1 MPGRPQRLPV
11 ARGIWHPGQRPIDRA
26 HVQVPGPDGPVIMLA
41 VFGVDPGQHHVP
53 QFLQRCR
60 AERLPPGRG
69 DRRGGYPERPLP
81 GHQRQVAEQGVHH
94 RRVIRLGH
102 QRHQQGEPDRQRRS
116 HRPPRLPVHLAD
128 QLRRTGDLVDDTSG
142 PGQRVQP
149 VLGQAEP
156 GVISR
161 MPGGLHPP
169 VAAHHRPGH
178 RHRLAEHHRI
188 SAADLPARPSP
199 ARSGRPCPAPPRPAK
214 PGQPP
219 APLPSRPRP
228 APPGRPGP
236 QRRG

>member
-1 MPGRPQRLPV
+1 
-11 ARGIWHPGQRPIDRA
+11 
-26 HVQVPGPDGPVIMLA
+26 MLA
-41 VFGVDPGQHHVP
+41 VLGADPGQHHVP
-53 QFLQRCR
+53 QFLQRRR

-69 DRRGGYPERPLP
+69 DRRGGYPEMPLP

-116 HRPPRLPVHLAD
+116 HRPPRLPDHLAD

-178 RHRLAEHHRI
+178 CHRLAEHHRI
-188 SAADLPARPSP
+188 SAADPAGPGRHQRGPAVLAQPRPGRRSQVSHPHRYHPGPAQYPQAGLVLSGGGDTVRQVRADWHDGLPA
-199 ARSGRPCPAPPRPAK
+199 
-214 PGQPP
+214 
-219 APLPSRPRP
+219 
-228 APPGRPGP
+228 
-236 QRRG
+236 